1 MKFWQSCFVPSSWR
15 EGSSDRIPQTR
26 WQRGAPSTALLAAP
40 KAPGREELLPP
51 PQLFSICSMSI
62 SPSSWKRLSV
72 PVVPLRQATPSSS
85 FPALS
90 SSSSQDRSSLLARR
104 SSGLARGGSGTGVQA
119 GVLPGITS
127 GAAGHGCCPAPG
139 SRCEPAS
146 AGLLRQVRL
155 LKVWRFCRGKGRE
168 QLRGES

>member
-1 MKFWQSCFVPSSWR
+1 MKFWQSCFVPSSWQ

-26 WQRGAPSTALLAAP
+26 WQRGALHGSAGSP
-40 KAPGREELLPP
+40 KAPGREEPLP
-51 PQLFSICSMSI
+51 PQLFSICSISI

-72 PVVPLRQATPSSS
+72 PVPPLRQAAPSSS
-85 FPALS
+85 LPVLS

-127 GAAGHGCCPAPG
+127 GAAGHGCSPAPG
-139 SRCEPAS
+139 SRWEPSS
-146 AGLLRQVRL
+146 AVVLRQVRL

-168 QLRGES
+168 AAEVESS